1 MGSPTAK
8 DLAAAVLA
16 YQQAV
21 STNIFTMSP
30 EEREAD
36 KAKVSAAYAAML
48 AAAKAVQEGE

>member
-1 MGSPTAK
+1 MDAK
-8 DLAAAVLA
+8 ALAAKVLA
-16 YQQAV
+16 YRDAL

-36 KAKVSAAYAAML
+36 KAKVSAAYAAMI